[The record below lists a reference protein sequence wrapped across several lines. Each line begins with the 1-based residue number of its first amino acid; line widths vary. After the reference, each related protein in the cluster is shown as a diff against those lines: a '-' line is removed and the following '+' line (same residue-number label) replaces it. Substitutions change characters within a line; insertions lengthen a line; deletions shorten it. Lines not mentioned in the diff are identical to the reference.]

1 MGSSLSADGVQPEL
15 QDQYSRWILAGQR
28 RLDVGLKREPNA
40 GGNVAGL
47 LNAQRRVQ
55 LGVVSLSDPLLCPV
69 GTLAHGNY
77 GDYFL
82 LHSLWCEHPVKG

>member
-1 MGSSLSADGVQPEL
+1 MVRWSQTRDLRMPEVM
-15 QDQYSRWILAGQR
+15 SR
-28 RLDVGLKREPNA
+28 
-40 GGNVAGL
+40 GL
-47 LNAQRRVQ
+47 LNAQQRVQ

-82 LHSLWCEHPVKG
+82 LHSLWSEHPVKG